1 MVIFLAG
8 AHGVGKTFLG
18 RLATKTL
25 QFRFAVASS
34 LIRDEMDSKQSWG
47 KTKRTRNIDS
57 NQEALISA
65 VTKIQKD
72 GDTTLVLDGHFVL
85 RNESGDLTPLPS
97 GIFKRLGV
105 GSVILL
111 EAPVH
116 VVRDRLEER
125 GAPQSLESI
134 SELEKAEL
142 DNARHVCEEIGIP
155 LTRLRS
161 PSKEE
166 LLLTLK
172 KVSGMRE

>member
-72 GDTTLVLDGHFVL
+72 GDTTRSEEHTSELQSRGQIVC
-85 RNESGDLTPLPS
+85 R
-97 GIFKRLGV
+97 R
-105 GSVILL
+105 LL
-111 EAPVH
+111 ETKKTKN
-116 VVRDRLEER
+116 
-125 GAPQSLESI
+125 
-134 SELEKAEL
+134 EKT
-142 DNARHVCEEIGIP
+142 P
-155 LTRLRS
+155 
-161 PSKEE
+161 
-166 LLLTLK
+166 
-172 KVSGMRE
+172 